1 MKRYRCVSILFFLLV
16 TVLLPAQQRS
26 VVHGRVVS
34 ADGGEPVVG
43 AAVLVTRTMLGTT
56 TNESGTFTLRNIP
69 DDRNSVTVS
78 ALGFH
83 SSTVLL
89 TESDSQ
95 FVTIPLEASPIQ
107 TQPVVVTATK
117 REQSLEE
124 VPVSMNIIGSQEFER
139 RNTVRLDDALRYV
152 PGVNFQ
158 QSQVNIRASSGYSRG
173 VGSRVML
180 LIDGMPLLSG
190 DTGEITF
197 EAMPVFQIDRVEV
210 VKGAGSALYGSGAL
224 GGVINVLTKAIG
236 EGRTMWWRLYGGA
249 YAAPAFDDWKW
260 SDKTRWMNGQAF
272 GYSETFGE
280 MGIAASV
287 QRLSDD
293 GYREQDWMRRYHAF
307 VKFRYRISA
316 YQSLTVTSNL
326 FQQYR
331 GDFLWWKDLKNALRP
346 AVSQR
351 DMRVSSLRFNNG
363 IAYSQIITED
373 ISYEAKL
380 VHFRGNWYRD
390 SLAGKRLD
398 ESVSDA
404 LVADVQGNLMI
415 RGIGMLTAGLTGTF
429 DRVKANIFG
438 DHTANGA
445 AVYVQQEYQPMEGVS
460 ATAGIRLDR
469 HQVTGLPSTEEV
481 TPKFGVRYTFEEGQ
495 TVRFSAGQGFRA
507 PSIGELYTSTRNTGS
522 AALIIPSI
530 GLQPERSAAY
540 EISSSRILSRSLRLE
555 AAVFHSDYHDLIEPH
570 VQSDTAL
577 KAVTVNFHNITQARI
592 QGMEL
597 SLYSAFLSRTVML
610 DGHYNYNWAVDAVS
624 GAFLRFRP
632 RHVASV
638 NLHYV
643 AESFTAGADYR
654 FVSRIEAI
662 DETLVELAPI
672 VNGGQRVANH
682 IVDLRCSYNT
692 AGLGLPFRAT
702 VHINNILGY
711 NYNELIGNMSPPRH
725 VVLSFEG
732 LMQ

>member
-1 MKRYRCVSILFFLLV
+1 MRRYSAYIILFSNILILV
-16 TVLLPAQQRS
+16 LSAQQRPL
-26 VVHGRVVS
+26 VHGRVIA
-34 ADGGEPVVG
+34 ADGGEPVIG
-43 AAVLVTRTMLGTT
+43 AAVVVTRTMMGTT
-56 TNESGTFTLRNIP
+56 TDEDGMFTLRNVP
-69 DDRNSVTVS
+69 DDRNSITVS

-83 SSTVLL
+83 PATIPISGA
-89 TESDSQ
+89 DSQ
-95 FVTIPLEASPIQ
+95 FVTVSMQISPIQ
-107 TQPVVVTATK
+107 TQAVVVTATK

-124 VPVSMNIIGSQEFER
+124 VPVSMHILGSQEFER

-197 EAMPVFQIDRVEV
+197 EALPVFQIDRVEV

-224 GGVINVLTKAIG
+224 GGVINVLTKGIG
-236 EGRTMWWRLYGGA
+236 EGRTMWWRMYGGA
-249 YAAPAFDDWKW
+249 YAAPAFDEWKW
-260 SDKTRWMNGQAF
+260 SDKTRWMNGQAV
-272 GYSETFGE
+272 GYSETFGDA
-280 MGIAASV
+280 GIAASV

-293 GYREQDWMRRYHAF
+293 GYREQDWMRRYNAF
-307 VKFRYRISA
+307 VKFQYRLSP
-316 YQSLTVTSNL
+316 YSSMTVTSNL

-351 DMRVSSLRFNNG
+351 NMRVSSLRFNNG
-363 IAYSQIITED
+363 ISYSQIVTED
-373 ISYEAKL
+373 LSYEAKF

-398 ESVSDA
+398 ASISDA
-404 LVADVQGNLMI
+404 LAADLQGNLMVHP
-415 RGIGMLTAGLTGTF
+415 IGMLTAGITATH

-438 DHTANGA
+438 DHTANGMA
-445 AVYVQQEYQPMEGVS
+445 LYLQQEYQPGDGIS

-469 HQVTGLPSTEEV
+469 HQVAGLSSTEEV
-481 TPKFGVRYTFEEGQ
+481 TPTFGFRYTYGEGQ
-495 TVRFSAGQGFRA
+495 TVRFSAGRGFRA
-507 PSIGELYTSTRNTGS
+507 PSIGERYTSTRNTGS
-522 AALIIPSI
+522 AAIVIPSI

-540 EISSSRILSRSLRLE
+540 EISSSHVLSRSLRVE
-555 AAVFHSDYHDLIEPH
+555 AALFHSDYHDLIEPQ
-570 VQSDTAL
+570 VKSDTAL

-597 SLYSAFLSRTVML
+597 SLYSAFWNRSVML
-610 DGHYNYNWAVDAVS
+610 DGHYNYNWAVDAVT

-638 NLHYV
+638 NLQYA
-643 AESFTAGADYR
+643 AESFAAGADYR

-682 IVDLRCSYNT
+682 IVDLRCSYST
-692 AGLGLPFRAT
+692 AGFGIPFRTT
-702 VHINNILGY
+702 VHINNLLGY